1 MYMVLVVTNFFALS
15 STLNEKEQRK
25 FAVSSVD
32 VFQYFMVVDSN
43 MN

>member
-15 STLNEKEQRK
+15 STLNEIEQRK

-32 VFQYFMVVDSN
+32 VFRYFMVMDSDIN
-43 MN
+43 